1 MKVTHAPALLL
12 REWADLAHLIF
23 LDEMG
28 KGMPWRTD
36 QLVFHGGT
44 NLHLSWGSPRVSED
58 LDFLL
63 TRSAAPELDGVMQE
77 IKGRLESRIR
87 QAREDD
93 GLSVELRCKT
103 KDAGDR
109 MHHYQFVISSP
120 YYLGVS
126 RIKTEFWSVTESY
139 LAGIDRS
146 SLTLP
151 YRESLRES
159 FSAQIQSD
167 LSVATLK
174 SAFADKISALVLR
187 RAVKWRDIFDLWWIG
202 SRTHPHVLQNM
213 KGEVSH
219 SWEEEAIRVAH
230 HVKAYNMG
238 EGVTLCQALDA
249 FSAYD
254 RSDLLQSANNDLR
267 RWIPDLLWKALY
279 PDKLE
284 EMILFSQSACAGV
297 SEILRETEQTNREHH
312 DEMQQF
318 GVDRSSSGFRSG

>member
-28 KGMPWRTD
+28 KGMPWRAD

-44 NLHLSWGSPRVSED
+44 NLHLSWGSPRASED

-63 TRSAAPELDGVMQE
+63 TRSAAPELDDVMQQ
-77 IKGRLESRIR
+77 IKGRLEERIR
-87 QAREDD
+87 QAREED

-126 RIKTEFWSVTESY
+126 RIKTEFWSVTDQY

-146 SLTLP
+146 SLKLP
-151 YRESLRES
+151 YQESL
-159 FSAQIQSD
+159 SAQIESD

-202 SRTHPHVLQNM
+202 ARTHPHVLQDV
-213 KGEVSH
+213 GRDALH
-219 SWEEEAIRVAH
+219 SWDEEAFRVAH

-238 EGVTLCQALDA
+238 EGITLCQALDA
-249 FSAYD
+249 FSSHD
-254 RSDLLQSANNDLR
+254 RSALLQSANNDLR

-284 EMILFSQSACAGV
+284 EMIFFSQSACAGV
-297 SEILRETEQTNREHH
+297 SAVLRESEQTHREPH

-318 GVDRSSSGFRSG
+318 GVDRSSSGFRPG